1 MQMGCYSSSPF
12 TCAFGQP
19 VAKPIKRRQ
28 FKHQPLQCKNLPR
41 CKFAKL
47 PSVRFYMMT
56 GGVIHIRWNDPF
68 RIKSPMCHR
77 KQLINPTGLPSSQE
91 VKVHGLQFPSDLFKA
106 HKQQQHSIR
115 RSDEIY
121 SKVTFPSSQQYVQVG
136 LNQSAAVAV
145 IHRCAPAVPCSL
157 LLHTVSDAANDA
169 IPTESVLKWHPSN
182 VLTDEAS

>member
-1 MQMGCYSSSPF
+1 MTSIHSYQFKHFQALDFWMTRGKASRVLTLGKLMVLSISSDKNHTGNLDISIWLMQMGCYSSSPF

-77 KQLINPTGLPSSQE
+77 K
-91 VKVHGLQFPSDLFKA
+91 
-106 HKQQQHSIR
+106 
-115 RSDEIY
+115 
-121 SKVTFPSSQQYVQVG
+121 
-136 LNQSAAVAV
+136 
-145 IHRCAPAVPCSL
+145 
-157 LLHTVSDAANDA
+157 
-169 IPTESVLKWHPSN
+169 
-182 VLTDEAS
+182 